1 MEKIHKLLVAK
12 YNELLAD
19 LMVGYPINKKS
30 IQELMCLI
38 HVSHFLAY
46 DRENDRECLEILAY
60 YV

>member
-1 MEKIHKLLVAK
+1 MERIHNLLVEK
-12 YNELLAD
+12 YNKLLAD
-19 LMVGYPINKKS
+19 LMIGYPINKKE

-46 DRENDRECLEILAY
+46 DRENSSECLEILAY